1 MSMFSLFLSVQ
12 LPEWA
17 CAVQLAVHPERGSD
31 LLQFYLESPVCRPI
45 TFAYSVLE
53 NTLSI
58 EADHAIGKNE
68 TCQVFRLK
76 AKSKA
81 PFLDVLKTMMDT
93 SLPLTIEEEE
103 EWGSPECNMEHYR
116 SIESYCPYQNIRPQ
130 SYPSVLITAYENDQR
145 VPLSGLL
152 RYVNKLRMAA
162 EQYCQSS
169 DLPDSKKPNIL
180 LDVYPGGSHC
190 DSLPWEES
198 LQKVSMHL
206 SFLHKELNLNGCKPS
221 RDNL

>member
-76 AKSKA
+76 AKSKDGTLIPITVFCEA
-81 PFLDVLKTMMDT
+81 GDGLTQRPLLVHVYGAYGMD
-93 SLPLTIEEEE
+93 L
-103 EWGSPECNMEHYR
+103 NMNFKAE
-116 SIESYCPYQNIRPQ
+116 
-130 SYPSVLITAYENDQR
+130 
-145 VPLSGLL
+145 
-152 RYVNKLRMAA
+152 NKLLV
-162 EQYCQSS
+162 E
-169 DLPDSKKPNIL
+169 DGWIL
-180 LDVYPGGSHC
+180 AFCH
-190 DSLPWEES
+190 
-198 LQKVSMHL
+198 VSRLYAPPLIEAQFVAVLNH
-206 SFLHKELNLNGCKPS
+206 ELFPPP
-221 RDNL
+221 RVQRA